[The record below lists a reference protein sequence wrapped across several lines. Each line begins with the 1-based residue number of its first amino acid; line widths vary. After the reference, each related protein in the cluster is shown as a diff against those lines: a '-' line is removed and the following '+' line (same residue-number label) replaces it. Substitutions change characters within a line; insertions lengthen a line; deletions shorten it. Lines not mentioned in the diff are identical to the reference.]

1 MYSIGMKVEYS
12 YLAGAISCQMNGKR
26 IKGAGTITGFDESP
40 YRRKL
45 LIIDNQLLISPSEV
59 VRIIPAG
66 RTPAFTQDMRELVRI
81 GKKTN
86 TRRPVIPQPSGNLT
100 ISTYKDYWCYGLETP
115 KPNEFMALKEL
126 RCPYGKVGDIRV
138 MPEPI
143 ENGYLSGDDF
153 STKAIFYSD
162 TGDLLDIEWKWKL
175 QKLPSIFM
183 PTKYGR
189 TLVRYTDIHVE
200 RLPRITDADAI
211 KEGVISEDQAI
222 HYPGIHYQIFSEIW
236 DSLYPKTP
244 WSSNPWVWV
253 IEWELLTI

>member
-1 MYSIGMKVEYS
+1 MNKEYF
-12 YLAGAISCQMNGKR
+12 YPL
-26 IKGAGTITGFDESP
+26 D
-40 YRRKL
+40 
-45 LIIDNQLLISPSEV
+45 
-59 VRIIPAG
+59 G
-66 RTPAFTQDMRELVRI
+66 RTPTFTRDMRDLVRI
-81 GKKTN
+81 GKKTS
-86 TRRPVIPQPSGNLT
+86 TRRPLHAQPPTTFEYS
-100 ISTYKDYWCYGLETP
+100 SQETSCHYVFNGYSEIYEIEANFTV
-115 KPNEFMALKEL
+115 K
-126 RCPYGKVGDIRV
+126 CPYGKAGDIRV

-153 STKAIFYSD
+153 STKDIFYSD

-189 TLVRYTDIHVE
+189 TLVRYTDIHIE
-200 RLPRITDADAI
+200 RLPHITDADAI

-222 HYPGIHYQIFSEIW
+222 HYPGIHYQIFSETW
-236 DSLYPKTP
+236 DKLYPKTP